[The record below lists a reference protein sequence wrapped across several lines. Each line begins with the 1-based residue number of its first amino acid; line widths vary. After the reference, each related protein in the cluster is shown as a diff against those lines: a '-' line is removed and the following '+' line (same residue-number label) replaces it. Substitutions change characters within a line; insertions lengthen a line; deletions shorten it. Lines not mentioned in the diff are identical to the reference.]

1 MNRQPGGEG
10 RGPNS
15 TYLYSPETRDTAL
28 YHDAVFLF
36 VTGNRSA
43 NTALIVVI
51 S

>member
-10 RGPNS
+10 RGPIS
-15 TYLYSPETRDTAL
+15 IYLYSPETRDTAL
-28 YHDAVFLF
+28 YHDAVFIF